1 MASKNALTDETGG
14 LPSTA
19 GASGNSTIFEKIQG
33 ELNGGNSG
41 SNADRVIAG
50 LLGSLGIQGA
60 ASYADFQFQQD
71 LANQANAAD
80 LARTRET
87 NAFNAAEAQKQRDWE
102 EYMSSTAHQR
112 ELSDLKAAGLNPWLA
127 AGGAGAS
134 TGTGAAAEGTSPKQY
149 RSPNFNIF
157 MTSAKQMHQ
166 IGLKVM
172 DMFG

>member
-14 LPSTA
+14 IPSTA
-19 GASGNSTIFEKIQG
+19 GSAGNQSFWDKAGAVMSKAGI
-33 ELNGGNSG
+33 
-41 SNADRVIAG
+41 APDRILAG
-50 LLGSLGIQGA
+50 VLGSLGIQGA
-60 ASYADFQFQQD
+60 ASYADFQYQQD

-102 EYMSSTAHQR
+102 QMMSSTAHQR
-112 ELSDLKAAGLNPWLA
+112 EVDDLRAAGLNPWLS

-134 TGTGAAAEGTSPKQY
+134 TGSGAAAEGSSPKQY
-149 RSPNFNIF
+149 RVPNFNIF
-157 MTSAKQMHQ
+157 LTSAKQMHS

-172 DMFG
+172 DMFGAS